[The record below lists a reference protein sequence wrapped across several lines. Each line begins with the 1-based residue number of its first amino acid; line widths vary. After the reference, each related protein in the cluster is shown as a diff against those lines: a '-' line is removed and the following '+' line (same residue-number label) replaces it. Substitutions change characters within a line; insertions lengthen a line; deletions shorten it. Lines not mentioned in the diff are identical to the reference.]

1 MMPQMTYSSATSP
14 LGRDTCKALITIFR
28 NLCLDTFIS
37 LQTTLLSFP
46 GGSADKESPVMQE
59 TLFRFLG
66 WEDPLEK
73 GWLPR

>member
-46 GGSADKESPVMQE
+46 GGSADKESACDA
-59 TLFRFLG
+59 G
-66 WEDPLEK
+66 DPLSIPGLGRSPGE
-73 GWLPR
+73 GMAT